1 MTKKI
6 VVWTLCLL
14 AALSVLAGC
23 QSQIPSTGTD
33 TTDSKTCGA
42 IVGQITAIN
51 GNQITLALGTLNG
64 RPERPDGEA
73 PNGQA
78 EAGDGA
84 DATASATAGDN
95 DASGRPQPPS
105 GDSGLTGSE
114 QPSGDGLGGGMGFT
128 TSGEEMTITITDS
141 TVITLAAWR
150 GMNGA
155 PGSPEDSS
163 SADAANT
170 DKQQTPTAGSLS
182 DLKVGDI
189 ISVTLS
195 GDTATA
201 ITVEPSGGMSGLGGN
216 RNGGSDSL

>member
-1 MTKKI
+1 MTKKFVI
-6 VVWTLCLL
+6 WTLCLL
-14 AALSVLAGC
+14 AALSLLAGC

-33 TTDSKTCGA
+33 TTDSETGGA
-42 IVGQITAIN
+42 IVGQITAID
-51 GNQITLALGTLNG
+51 GDQITLALGTLNG

-78 EAGDGA
+78 EIGDGA

-95 DASGRPQPPS
+95 DASGRSQPPS
-105 GDSGLTGSE
+105 GNNSSAGSV
-114 QPSGDGLGGGMGFT
+114 QPSGGGPGGGMGFT
-128 TSGEEMTITITDS
+128 ASGEEMTITITNS

-155 PGSPEDSS
+155 PGSPEDNSS
-163 SADAANT
+163 TDAATT
-170 DKQQTPTAGSLS
+170 DEQQTPTAGSLS
-182 DLKVGDI
+182 DLKVGNI

-201 ITVEPSGGMSGLGGN
+201 ITVEPSGGMGGPGGN
-216 RNGGSDSL
+216 MNGGSDSL